1 MLLIFMTIAA
11 LLGYTAVLYGG
22 QREDVLTQKWRM
34 LKRANL
40 DEEFDRNFQYYRCDL
55 DGDALRLMAS

>member
-22 QREDVLTQKWRM
+22 QRENVLTQKWRL
-34 LKRANL
+34 LKRATL
-40 DEEFDRNFQYYRCDL
+40 DEEFDRNYQYYRCDL
-55 DGDALRLMAS
+55 DDDTLKLMAS